1 MQICTYGRIARG
13 PSRKVHC
20 VPNQEEFTAIPC
32 WGRKCVWVPMA
43 KSALPKKKWKGMS
56 VFGEKWWKLFGY
68 AKSQEPQRQ
77 NKRSVRKR
85 KARKHM
91 LEKYFMAEAVEKL
104 ELCRS
109 CFWKAGIWRSSIE
122 ELQWLIKGSSIDK
135 ELKKEFQKRKKA
147 IQKPSAD
154 MHMWKDCSGTLAQ
167 GSFCV
172 KSRRVQSNS
181 LLGGENV
188 YGCQWP
194 NSHFQ
199 KKVKRDVC
207 FGDKKVSS

>member
-1 MQICTYGRIARG
+1 MAQKYRLFLGMMEKMKTLWLRKIAG
-13 PSRKVHC
+13 PQH
-20 VPNQEEFTAIPC
+20 
-32 WGRKCVWVPMA
+32 
-43 KSALPKKKWKGMS
+43 
-56 VFGEKWWKLFGY
+56 
-68 AKSQEPQRQ
+68 Q

-135 ELKKEFQKRKKA
+135 ELKKEFQKRKRALKNPVQ
-147 IQKPSAD
+147 I
-154 MHMWKDCSGTLAQ
+154 CTCGRIAQ
-167 GSFCV
+167 GPSRKV
-172 KSRRVQSNS
+172 HLMPNRRVENS
-181 LLGGENV
+181 FLLGGENV

-194 NSHFQ
+194 NPHFQ
-199 KKVKRDVC
+199 KKSEKGC
-207 FGDKKVSS
+207 LFLGGGKWSK